1 MILITFCLSLGESKK
16 NEPLSPTELTV
27 IIVAVVLLLVVLV
40 YILKK
45 LLSHVRQ
52 EQEGPADPPPV
63 PPVGI
68 PNVDEDMEEENP
80 TERTKL
86 QANSRS
92 TDTSSVADQQLS
104 CNAEPLGACVARENS
119 SVRVSFDEKFFDN
132 NLGPVSRKIQ

>member
-27 IIVAVVLLLVVLV
+27 IIVAVLLLLVVLV

-45 LLSHVRQ
+45 ILSRVRQ
-52 EQEGPADPPPV
+52 EQEGLPPA

-68 PNVDEDMEEENP
+68 LNVEEDMEEEHT
-80 TERTKL
+80 TERTEL

-92 TDTSSVADQQLS
+92 ADTSSVADQQLS
-104 CNAEPLGACVARENS
+104 CNAEPLGACVARENPP
-119 SVRVSFDEKFFDN
+119 VRVSFDERFFDN

>member
-1 MILITFCLSLGESKK
+1 MMLITFCLSLGERKK

-27 IIVAVVLLLVVLV
+27 IIGTVVLLLVVLV

-45 LLSHVRQ
+45 ILSRVRQ
-52 EQEGPADPPPV
+52 EREGPPPV

-68 PNVDEDMEEENP
+68 LNVEEDMEEEHT
-80 TERTKL
+80 TERTEL

-92 TDTSSVADQQLS
+92 ADTSSVADQQLP
-104 CNAEPLGACVARENS
+104 CNAEPLGACVARENP
-119 SVRVSFDEKFFDN
+119 SVRVSFDERFFDN

>member
-1 MILITFCLSLGESKK
+1 MMLITFCLSLGESKK
-16 NEPLSPTELTV
+16 NEPLSPTKLTV
-27 IIVAVVLLLVVLV
+27 IIGLVVLLLVPIVV

-45 LLSHVRQ
+45 LLSHLRQ
-52 EQEGPADPPPV
+52 EQEGPPPV

-68 PNVDEDMEEENP
+68 LNVEEDMEEEHT
-80 TERTKL
+80 TERTEL

-92 TDTSSVADQQLS
+92 TNTSSVADQQLS

>member
-45 LLSHVRQ
+45 ILSRARVRQ
-52 EQEGPADPPPV
+52 EREGLPPA

-68 PNVDEDMEEENP
+68 LNVEEDMEEEHT
-80 TERTKL
+80 TERTEL

-92 TDTSSVADQQLS
+92 ADTSSVADQQLS
-104 CNAEPLGACVARENS
+104 CNAEPLGACVARENPP
-119 SVRVSFDEKFFDN
+119 VRVSFDERFFDN
-132 NLGPVSRKIQ
+132 NLDLASRKIQ

>member
-27 IIVAVVLLLVVLV
+27 IIVAVVLLPVLLV

-45 LLSHVRQ
+45 ILSRVRQ
-52 EQEGPADPPPV
+52 EQEGPPPV

-68 PNVDEDMEEENP
+68 LNVEEDMEEEHT
-80 TERTKL
+80 TERTEL

-92 TDTSSVADQQLS
+92 ADTSSVADQQLS
-104 CNAEPLGACVARENS
+104 CNAEPLGACVARENP

>member
-45 LLSHVRQ
+45 ILSRVRQ
-52 EQEGPADPPPV
+52 EQEGLPPA

-68 PNVDEDMEEENP
+68 LNVEEDMEEEHT
-80 TERTKL
+80 TERTEL

-92 TDTSSVADQQLS
+92 TDTSSVADQQL
-104 CNAEPLGACVARENS
+104 CNAEPLGACSARENS
-119 SVRVSFDEKFFDN
+119 SVSVSFDKKVFDN
-132 NLGPVSRKIQ
+132 DLGPVSRKIQ

>member
-16 NEPLSPTELTV
+16 NEPLSPTEQTV
-27 IIVAVVLLLVVLV
+27 IIGTVVLLLVVLV

-45 LLSHVRQ
+45 ILSRVRQ
-52 EQEGPADPPPV
+52 EREGLPPA

-68 PNVDEDMEEENP
+68 LNVEEDMEEEHS
-80 TERTKL
+80 TERTEL

-92 TDTSSVADQQLS
+92 ADTSSVADQQLS
-104 CNAEPLGACVARENS
+104 CNAEPLGACVARENP

>member
-1 MILITFCLSLGESKK
+1 MILITFCLSLGESKR

-52 EQEGPADPPPV
+52 EQEGPPPV

-80 TERTKL
+80 TERTEL

>member
-1 MILITFCLSLGESKK
+1 MMLITFCLSLGERKK

-45 LLSHVRQ
+45 ILSRVRQ
-52 EQEGPADPPPV
+52 EQEGLPPA

-68 PNVDEDMEEENP
+68 LNVEEDMEEEHT
-80 TERTKL
+80 TERTEL

-92 TDTSSVADQQLS
+92 ADTSSVADQQLS
-104 CNAEPLGACVARENS
+104 WNAEPLGACVARENP

-132 NLGPVSRKIQ
+132 NLDPASRKIQ

>member
-27 IIVAVVLLLVVLV
+27 IIGTVVLLLVVLV

-45 LLSHVRQ
+45 ILSRVRQ
-52 EQEGPADPPPV
+52 EREGLPPA

-68 PNVDEDMEEENP
+68 LNVEEDMEEEHT
-80 TERTKL
+80 TERTEL

-92 TDTSSVADQQLS
+92 ADTSSVADQQLS
-104 CNAEPLGACVARENS
+104 CNAEPLGACVARENP
-119 SVRVSFDEKFFDN
+119 SVRVSFDDKFFDN

>member
-45 LLSHVRQ
+45 ILSRVRQ
-52 EQEGPADPPPV
+52 EREGPPPV

-68 PNVDEDMEEENP
+68 LNVEEDMEEEHT
-80 TERTKL
+80 TERTEL

-92 TDTSSVADQQLS
+92 ADTSSVADQQLS
-104 CNAEPLGACVARENS
+104 CNAEPLGACVARENPP
-119 SVRVSFDEKFFDN
+119 VRVSFDERFFDN

>member
-1 MILITFCLSLGESKK
+1 MMLITFCLSLGESKK

-27 IIVAVVLLLVVLV
+27 IIGTVVLLLVVLV

-45 LLSHVRQ
+45 ILSRVRQ
-52 EQEGPADPPPV
+52 EREGLPPA

-68 PNVDEDMEEENP
+68 LNVEEDMEEEHT
-80 TERTKL
+80 TERTEL

-92 TDTSSVADQQLS
+92 ADTSSVADQQLS
-104 CNAEPLGACVARENS
+104 CNAEPLGACVARENP
-119 SVRVSFDEKFFDN
+119 SVRVSFDDKFFDN

>member
-1 MILITFCLSLGESKK
+1 MMLITFCLSLGESKK

-27 IIVAVVLLLVVLV
+27 IIGTVVLLLVLMVV

-45 LLSHVRQ
+45 LLSHLRQ
-52 EQEGPADPPPV
+52 EQEGPPPV

-68 PNVDEDMEEENP
+68 PNVEEDMEEENP
-80 TERTKL
+80 TERTEL

-119 SVRVSFDEKFFDN
+119 SVRVSFDEKFF
-132 NLGPVSRKIQ
+132 

>member
-27 IIVAVVLLLVVLV
+27 IIGTVVLLLVVLV

-45 LLSHVRQ
+45 ILSRVRQ
-52 EQEGPADPPPV
+52 EQEGLPPA

-68 PNVDEDMEEENP
+68 LNVEEDMEEEHT
-80 TERTKL
+80 TERTEL

-92 TDTSSVADQQLS
+92 ADTSSVADQQLS
-104 CNAEPLGACVARENS
+104 CNAEPLGACVARENP
-119 SVRVSFDEKFFDN
+119 SVRVSFDEQFFDN

>member
-1 MILITFCLSLGESKK
+1 MILITFCLSLGQSKK

-45 LLSHVRQ
+45 ILSRVRQ
-52 EQEGPADPPPV
+52 EREGLPPA

-68 PNVDEDMEEENP
+68 LNVEEDMEEEHT
-80 TERTKL
+80 TERTEL
-86 QANSRS
+86 QPNSRS
-92 TDTSSVADQQLS
+92 ADTSSVADQQLP
-104 CNAEPLGACVARENS
+104 CNAEPLGACVARENP
-119 SVRVSFDEKFFDN
+119 SVRVSFDERFFDN

>member
-45 LLSHVRQ
+45 ILSRVRQ
-52 EQEGPADPPPV
+52 ELEGPPPA

-68 PNVDEDMEEENP
+68 LNVEGDMEEEHT
-80 TERTKL
+80 TERTEL

-92 TDTSSVADQQLS
+92 ADTSSVADQQLS
-104 CNAEPLGACVARENS
+104 CNAEPLGTCVARENP

>member
-1 MILITFCLSLGESKK
+1 MILITFCLSLEETKK

-27 IIVAVVLLLVVLV
+27 IIGAVVLLLALLV

-45 LLSHVRQ
+45 ILSHLRQ
-52 EQEGPADPPPV
+52 EQEGPPPV

-68 PNVDEDMEEENP
+68 LNVEEDMEEEHT
-80 TERTKL
+80 TERTEL

-92 TDTSSVADQQLS
+92 TNTSSVADQQLS

-119 SVRVSFDEKFFDN
+119 SVRVSFDERVFDN

>member
-45 LLSHVRQ
+45 ILSRVRQ
-52 EQEGPADPPPV
+52 ERECLPPA

-68 PNVDEDMEEENP
+68 LNVEEDMEEEHT
-80 TERTKL
+80 TERTEL

-92 TDTSSVADQQLS
+92 ADTSSVADQQLS
-104 CNAEPLGACVARENS
+104 CNAEPLGACVARENP
-119 SVRVSFDEKFFDN
+119 SVRVSFDERFFDN

>member
-27 IIVAVVLLLVVLV
+27 IIVAVVLLPVLLV

-45 LLSHVRQ
+45 ILSRVRQ
-52 EQEGPADPPPV
+52 EQEGPPPV

-68 PNVDEDMEEENP
+68 LNVEEDMEEEHT
-80 TERTKL
+80 TERTEL
-86 QANSRS
+86 QANLRS
-92 TDTSSVADQQLS
+92 ADTSSVADQQLS
-104 CNAEPLGACVARENS
+104 CNAEPLGACVARENP

-132 NLGPVSRKIQ
+132 TLGPVSQKIQ

>member
-1 MILITFCLSLGESKK
+1 MILITFWLSLGESKK

-45 LLSHVRQ
+45 ILSRVRQ
-52 EQEGPADPPPV
+52 EQEGLPPA

-68 PNVDEDMEEENP
+68 LNVEEDVEEEHT
-80 TERTKL
+80 TERTEL

-92 TDTSSVADQQLS
+92 ADTSSVADQQLS
-104 CNAEPLGACVARENS
+104 CNAEPLGACVTRENP